1 VVAGGDRREVLN
13 AGATV
18 LLLTRKTDYALVAL
32 VHLARRAEALVS
44 ARELAQ
50 RSHLP
55 LPVLMNVLNALAHC
69 GLVRSV
75 RGSRGGYRLAR
86 RPEDVTL
93 ADVIEAIEGPI
104 GLTMCGSATRG
115 DFEPRCRLED
125 TCLAREPARRVHR
138 RLREFLSRIT
148 LAEMTAGT
156 EPTEVTAE
164 AGDNGH
170 GIPPTRAAVMAG
182 SG

>member
-55 LPVLMNVLNALAHC
+55 LPVLMNILNALAHC

-104 GLTMCGSATRG
+104 GLTMCGSATARRFRAAMSPGGHLPRSGARPQGTSASPRVPEPDHPRG
-115 DFEPRCRLED
+115 DDGRDR
-125 TCLAREPARRVHR
+125 T
-138 RLREFLSRIT
+138 
-148 LAEMTAGT
+148 GG
-156 EPTEVTAE
+156 
-164 AGDNGH
+164 GDG
-170 GIPPTRAAVMAG
+170 GGRG
-182 SG
+182 

>member
-1 VVAGGDRREVLN
+1 M
-13 AGATV
+13 
-18 LLLTRKTDYALVAL
+18 LLLTRKTDYALVAM

-44 ARELAQ
+44 AREIAG

-55 LPVLMNVLNALAHC
+55 LPVLMNILNALAHC

-93 ADVIEAIEGPI
+93 ADIIEAIEGPV

-115 DFEPRCRLED
+115 DFEPRCRLEAS
-125 TCLAREPARRVHR
+125 CLAREPARRVHR

-148 LAEMTAGT
+148 LAEMAAGT
-156 EPTEVTAE
+156 ESAE
-164 AGDNGH
+164 APAATPEVGDSGQEV
-170 GIPPTRAAVMAG
+170 PPALASVMAG